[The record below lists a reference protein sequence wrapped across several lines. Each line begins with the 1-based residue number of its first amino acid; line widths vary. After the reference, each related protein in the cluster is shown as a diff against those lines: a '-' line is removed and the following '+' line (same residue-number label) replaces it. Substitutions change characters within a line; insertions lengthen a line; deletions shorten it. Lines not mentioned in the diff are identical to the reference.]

1 MLLVHECT
9 DLLSE
14 DVPRLPFLMS
24 SHIELSFLIG
34 DTIFSGE
41 IIAKWNEQLH
51 DFWVGV
57 LPTLLSLH
65 WKQLRELVFYLNC
78 YFSSLTTTTGVFNVF
93 CFFFNIFSS
102 QDLVIVA
109 AKTI

>member
-14 DVPRLPFLMS
+14 DVPRLSFLMS
-24 SHIELSFLIG
+24 SHMELSFLIG

-51 DFWVGV
+51 DFLVGV

-65 WKQLRELVFYLNC
+65 WKQLREVVFYLNC
-78 YFSSLTTTTGVFNVF
+78 YFSSFPTTTGVFNVLF
-93 CFFFNIFSS
+93 DTFSS

-109 AKTI
+109 AERI